1 MNSALSEFLSH
12 TIQKIYGPFTD
23 ANGIL
28 LIYQIITKD
37 KAEPP
42 NFFLVLYLAEKPIFL
57 KARMEIIIRISQPQ
71 CDNQVPEI
79 FSEMVHSKFK
89 TREKGKMV
97 EHAVKKTIFVDS
109 SKNSLTS
116 FYFPVEK
123 SEEKKVVE
131 KSEEKKVVEKKK
143 EKKTVVKKPEFQIIR
158 DNLFKSMG
166 LQKET
171 TVYL

>member
-1 MNSALSEFLSH
+1 MSEFLSH

-23 ANGIL
+23 GNGII

-42 NFFLVLYLAEKPIFL
+42 NFFSVLYLAEKPIFL

-71 CDNQVPEI
+71 CDTQVPEI

-97 EHAVKKTIFVDS
+97 EHEVKKTIFVDS
-109 SKNSLTS
+109 SKNSLNS
-116 FYFPVEK
+116 VYFPVEK
-123 SEEKKVVE
+123 EEKKVGE
-131 KSEEKKVVEKKK
+131 KKEEKKAGEKK

-171 TVYL
+171 TVIL